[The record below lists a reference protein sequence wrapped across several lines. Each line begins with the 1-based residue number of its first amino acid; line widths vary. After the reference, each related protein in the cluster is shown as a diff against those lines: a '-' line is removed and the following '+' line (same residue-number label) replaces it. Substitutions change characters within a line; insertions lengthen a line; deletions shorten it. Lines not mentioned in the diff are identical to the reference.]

1 MDRPDPA
8 TLELHRTW
16 TVYMKSN
23 SDEWVKKNFK
33 HVMDISTVKDMW
45 TFLNNVPS
53 VLTGQYNIFM
63 MEKGLIPLW
72 ENHKDLFENGGG
84 WSTIIRG
91 YPWESAMK
99 EIFMAMVGELQ
110 FDEDNVRG
118 LCVVPVSFQHS
129 IVKLWVRRTGQSA
142 AKNLEHVMKD
152 LGCCAPRFK
161 AFA

>member
-1 MDRPDPA
+1 MDLPDPG

-16 TVYMKSN
+16 TVYLKSN
-23 SDEWVKKNFK
+23 SDEWVKRILYKLYEHIDCKRPVGIFK
-33 HVMDISTVKDMW
+33 QRPIRNYRSI
-45 TFLNNVPS
+45 
-53 VLTGQYNIFM
+53 QYIYDG
-63 MEKGLIPLW
+63 EGIIPLW
-72 ENHKDLFENGGG
+72 EDHKDLFENGGC

-91 YPWESAMK
+91 NPWKDVMN
-99 EIFMAMVGELQ
+99 EIFMAMVGETQ

-118 LCVVPVSFQHS
+118 LCVVPVSFQHC

-142 AKNLEHVMKD
+142 AKLEHVMKD

>member
-72 ENHKDLFENGGG
+72 ENHKDLFENGGC

-110 FDEDNVRG
+110 FDVWVGTRRSLMAQGVRYFTCETDKG
-118 LCVVPVSFQHS
+118 TLGR
-129 IVKLWVRRTGQSA
+129 VRFREG
-142 AKNLEHVMKD
+142 
-152 LGCCAPRFK
+152 
-161 AFA
+161 